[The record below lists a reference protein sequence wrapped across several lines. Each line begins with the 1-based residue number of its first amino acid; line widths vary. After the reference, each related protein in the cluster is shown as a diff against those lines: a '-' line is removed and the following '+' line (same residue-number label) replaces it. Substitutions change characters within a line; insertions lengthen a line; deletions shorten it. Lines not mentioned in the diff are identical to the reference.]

1 MSALIIWGTALLL
14 YAVFRLWYDN
24 WNGPVKPHEVE
35 AFLDSIG
42 DRLEE
47 TGNSRSIL
55 KTFLEQDDGREFLML
70 NLVKAEMREVEDPR
84 TGQRVR
90 GTALLKR
97 YSERFMP
104 VLLARGGHPAIV
116 GRKVGGYIDAWNT
129 PADPGWTLFGLMR
142 YRSRRDMMRL
152 ALDPNFIAAHPEKIL
167 GTPVTFSFPTHR
179 MLSLYLSPRLSV
191 LLLLTLAAA
200 LTQLAFGT

>member
-42 DRLEE
+42 DKLEE

-179 MLSLYLSPRLSV
+179 MLSLYLTPRLSV

>member
-1 MSALIIWGTALLL
+1 
-14 YAVFRLWYDN
+14 
-24 WNGPVKPHEVE
+24 
-35 AFLDSIG
+35 
-42 DRLEE
+42 
-47 TGNSRSIL
+47 
-55 KTFLEQDDGREFLML
+55 
-70 NLVKAEMREVEDPR
+70 
-84 TGQRVR
+84 
-90 GTALLKR
+90 
-97 YSERFMP
+97 MP

>member
-90 GTALLKR
+90 GTALLKVSIR
-97 YSERFMP
+97 RGPRRGLGRWLPVPGCEFM
-104 VLLARGGHPAIV
+104 
-116 GRKVGGYIDAWNT
+116 
-129 PADPGWTLFGLMR
+129 
-142 YRSRRDMMRL
+142 
-152 ALDPNFIAAHPEKIL
+152 
-167 GTPVTFSFPTHR
+167 
-179 MLSLYLSPRLSV
+179 
-191 LLLLTLAAA
+191 
-200 LTQLAFGT
+200 

>member
-104 VLLARGGHPAIV
+104 VLLALGGHPAIV